1 MFALYGIERKDFS
14 CTYEAWQALVHPE
27 DRSRGSQ
34 EVEDALLGIRPFDT
48 EFRVSLPN
56 GDIRH
61 IKARGQVFRDG
72 QGKAIRIVG
81 VNWDITERILAE
93 KERDRLLSIIEDAPD
108 FIATDVRALFFHQE
122 NGDRHRPIHVKNDH
136 RKKHARRSYCPQ
148 C

>member
-1 MFALYGIERKDFS
+1 MA
-14 CTYEAWQALVHPE
+14 
-27 DRSRGSQ
+27 
-34 EVEDALLGIRPFDT
+34 
-48 EFRVSLPN
+48 
-56 GDIRH
+56 
-61 IKARGQVFRDG
+61 KAVGQVVDG
-72 QGKAIRIVG
+72 ALIWVIVKQG
-81 VNWDITERILAE
+81 RILAE